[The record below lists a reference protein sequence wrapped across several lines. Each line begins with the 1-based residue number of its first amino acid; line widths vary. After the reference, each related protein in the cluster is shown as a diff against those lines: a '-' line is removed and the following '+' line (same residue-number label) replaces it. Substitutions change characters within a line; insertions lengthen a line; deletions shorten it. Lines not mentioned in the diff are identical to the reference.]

1 MTPFVAFVS
10 LIIFLCLAGL
20 FYFIVTSERTEQT
33 LKEFLEDIH
42 ENGWL

>member
-1 MTPFVAFVS
+1 MTLFAAIVS
-10 LIIFLCLAGL
+10 LIIFLCLIGL
-20 FYFIVTSERTEQT
+20 FYAIVTSESTEQT